1 MRISGSNRK
10 IVLLLVAA
18 GCIPAVALAAA
29 QRERIAFT
37 AKCWSNGNGLPSC
50 VCTYNA
56 LVDLPANYR
65 SLAMSWAH
73 DSGTAYATGVMQ
85 LIAAE
90 TWRVGSVRFERL
102 ANFRDREEAI
112 RTWVWRTA
120 DAIGWA
126 ALKHAAPEV
135 AGKLAPVAAV
145 LPLVDDALGEFAKAQ
160 DVLGRHCGTGKTFL
174 VRVYETRRVATEKLE
189 ALTAATVEATKGAG
203 IATAETTA
211 GLSARLW
218 GWAKSLF

>member
-1 MRISGSNRK
+1 MRINRPSRK
-10 IVLLLVAA
+10 ILLLLVVA
-18 GCIPAVALAAA
+18 GCIPVAALAAA

-37 AKCWSNGNGLPSC
+37 AKCWANGNGLPAC

-56 LVDLPANYR
+56 LSELPANY
-65 SLAMSWAH
+65 STLAVSWAH
-73 DSGTAYATGVMQ
+73 DSGTAYAAGVMQ

-90 TWRVGSVRFERL
+90 TWRVGSARFERL
-102 ANFRDREEAI
+102 ATFRDREEAI

-145 LPLVDDALGEFAKAQ
+145 LPLVDDALGEFANAQ
-160 DVLGRHCGTGKTFL
+160 EVLGRHCGTGKTFL
-174 VRVYETRRVATEKLE
+174 VRVYETRRAAAEKLE
-189 ALTAATVEATKGAG
+189 ALTAATVEATRGTG
-203 IATAETTA
+203 IAAAETTA
-211 GLSARLW
+211 GLAARLW
-218 GWAKSLF
+218 GWVSSWF